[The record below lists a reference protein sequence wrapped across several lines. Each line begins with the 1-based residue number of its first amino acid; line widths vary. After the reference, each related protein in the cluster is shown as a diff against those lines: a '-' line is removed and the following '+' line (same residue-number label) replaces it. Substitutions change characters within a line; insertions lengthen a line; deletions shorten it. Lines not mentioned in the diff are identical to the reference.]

1 MRIALVYPKF
11 EKFLANNPEL
21 DSGLIRYFL
30 GDFTTPPSLGIPILA
45 ALTPEHIELT
55 FIDDNSGDNIDY
67 SEKFDL
73 VGINCF
79 TPQAT
84 RAFEIADKFR
94 DNGTKVIMGG
104 FFPSFMV
111 EECLK
116 HADSVNVGEGETTWR
131 EILNDTQ
138 NNQLK
143 KVYKGGCKSDPEQ
156 WPIPKRSIFYNNR
169 SYQWE
174 EDLIQVS
181 RGCSYNCAMC
191 AIPAHMG
198 FKMRFKPIDRV
209 VEELK
214 TLKYENVYLADDS
227 LFFTQKRISDY
238 AAELFKRIKPLNK
251 KYFVSSTV
259 ALNADPDFLTLAA
272 EAGVKNFYC
281 TMNVDPFSIKA
292 LHGDKQEQ
300 QRIIDLVKILE
311 DREIRFFGSCALG
324 RDWDDESIADRILEL
339 YHKAKIETSEFF
351 IFTPYPGSAHWDRL
365 IRQNRIIDTTW
376 KNYNGAHVVF
386 KPLNMTE
393 QQLYGQFIKVWNEF
407 FKTQKDV
414 NLSSLEPSTFEKGVQ
429 IVGKPLQESGVKG
442 ESVITG
448 MGFLSPI
455 GHTTDSLLESLENS
469 RTGIDRIQKIDTSHF
484 KLKYGGEIKIHHHW

>member
-1 MRIALVYPKF
+1 MKIALVYPKF
-11 EKFLANNPEL
+11 EKFLTNNPEL
-21 DSGLIRYFL
+21 DSGLAKYFL

-45 ALTPEHIELT
+45 ALTPDDIELV
-55 FIDDNSGDNIDY
+55 FIDDNSGDVIDY
-67 SEKFDL
+67 AQKYDL

-84 RAFEIADKFR
+84 RAFEISDNFR
-94 DNGTKVIMGG
+94 QHGNKVIMGG
-104 FFPSFMV
+104 FFPSFMA

-116 HADSVNVGEGETTWR
+116 HADSVNIGEGEPTWHD
-131 EILNDTQ
+131 ILEDAK
-138 NNQLK
+138 NNRLK
-143 KVYKGGCKSDPEQ
+143 RIYKGGCKSDPKE

-174 EDLIQVS
+174 EDLIQLS

-198 FKMRFKPIDRV
+198 FKMRFKPIDMV

-227 LFFTQKRISDY
+227 LFFTQSRITEY
-238 AAELFKRIKPLNK
+238 ATELFKKIKHLNK

-259 ALNADPDFLTLAA
+259 ALNLDPHFLTLAA

-292 LHGDKQEQ
+292 LQGDKNEQ

-311 DREIRFFGSCALG
+311 DRDIRFFGSCALG

-339 YHKAKIETSEFF
+339 YYKANIETSEFF
-351 IFTPYPGSAHWDRL
+351 IFTPYPGSVHWDRL
-365 IRQNRIIDTTW
+365 TRQNRIIDTTW

-386 KPLNMTE
+386 KPVNMTE
-393 QQLYGQFIKVWNEF
+393 QQLYDQFIKVWNEF
-407 FKTQKDV
+407 FKSQKGCQ
-414 NLSSLEPSTFEKGVQ
+414 FEQPGT
-429 IVGKPLQESGVKG
+429 IN
-442 ESVITG
+442 I
-448 MGFLSPI
+448 
-455 GHTTDSLLESLENS
+455 
-469 RTGIDRIQKIDTSHF
+469 
-484 KLKYGGEIKIHHHW
+484 